1 MSLLADHHAP
11 RTSAAHREA
20 VLAFLEIDRRLRRLE
35 RVDAA
40 ASGRLRLAF
49 LSLRQRF
56 ERGQIAADAAKG
68 EAELLLRRAEDTE
81 ARRR

>member
-1 MSLLADHHAP
+1 MSLLADHAP
-11 RTSAAHREA
+11 RTARRET
-20 VLAFLEIDRRLRRLE
+20 VLVFLEIDRRLRRLE

-40 ASGRLRLAF
+40 ASGRLRLA
-49 LSLRQRF
+49 LASLRQRV
-56 ERGQIAADAAKG
+56 ERGQIEADAARG

>member
-1 MSLLADHHAP
+1 MSNLAVQAP
-11 RTSAAHREA
+11 HTAEREA

-40 ASGRLRLAF
+40 ASGRLRLA
-49 LSLRQRF
+49 LVSLRQQF
-56 ERGQIAADAAKG
+56 DRGQVRADAAKR
-68 EAELLLRRAEDTE
+68 EADLLIQRADATE

>member
-1 MSLLADHHAP
+1 MSHLAVRAP
-11 RTSAAHREA
+11 HTAEREA

-40 ASGRLRLAF
+40 ASARLRLA
-49 LSLRQRF
+49 LLTLRQGF
-56 ERGQIAADAAKG
+56 ERGRIAPDAAKR
-68 EAELLLRRAEDTE
+68 EADLLLHRADATE

>member
-11 RTSAAHREA
+11 HTAAHREA

-40 ASGRLRLAF
+40 ASGRLRLAL

-68 EAELLLRRAEDTE
+68 EAELLLRRAQDTE
-81 ARRR
+81 TRRR